1 MKFSVAIVTLASLAA
16 AVPAPVEVRAVD
28 MESTQSGEWLACLN
42 PCVRGCPKAGWLY
55 LACVGACEV
64 TCGAIANPGDV
75 IDLDG
80 LRDLGVD
87 VDAA

>member
-1 MKFSVAIVTLASLAA
+1 MKFSVAVVTLASLAA
-16 AVPAPVEVRAVD
+16 AAPAPVEVR
-28 MESTQSGEWLACLN
+28 SGEWLACLN